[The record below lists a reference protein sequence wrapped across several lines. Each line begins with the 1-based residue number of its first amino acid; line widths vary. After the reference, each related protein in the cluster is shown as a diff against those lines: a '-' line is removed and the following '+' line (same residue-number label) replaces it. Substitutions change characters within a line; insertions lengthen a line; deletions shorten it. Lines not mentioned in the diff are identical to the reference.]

1 MRGRA
6 NQNPQ
11 SAGKIEMRVRRWSRT
26 WVLGV
31 GMATALAVVLGLVTE
46 LRTSWLQS
54 ELFSRA
60 ARSLT
65 FDVQP
70 GPSATIRYPNAGP
83 YDERLGYVEL
93 PAFID
98 RLRTQSFAI
107 ERQARLSPRHRAAI
121 DRGAFPIYPE
131 KTAAGLQVVDRSGA
145 EVFGAHFPER
155 TYADFGAVP
164 RLLVETLLFIENREL
179 LENDAP
185 RRNPAIE
192 WDRVAAVL
200 RDSVAKLVDPGL
212 NLPGGS
218 TLATQIEKYRHAPSG
233 RTEDVTAKL
242 RQMVSASLRAYR
254 TGPDTSAVRRQLVV
268 DYLNST
274 PLSARAG
281 FGEVN
286 GLGDGLWAWFGTD
299 FTLANRLLG
308 APAADADALE
318 QARVYKQ
325 VLALLLA
332 QRRPSYYLI
341 AGRDALGTLTDSYLR
356 LLGAAHVIDP
366 ALERAALAQPL
377 AFLPA
382 PPARP
387 QPPYVELKAA
397 NSIRTALLKRLG
409 LPGLYQLD
417 RLDLQVETSVDLATQ
432 QRVTEVLRRLSDPET
447 AGEMGLYGHRLLE
460 AGASGEPL
468 IYSLTVYERG
478 AGVNH
483 LRVQADNL
491 DQPFDINQG
500 AKLDLG
506 STAKLRTLIT
516 YLEIV
521 AELHARLADSAP
533 AELKVIAA
541 DAGDPLTAWA
551 AGHLAASGDRSL
563 LAMLEAAMRRSYSAS
578 PWERF
583 FTGGGQHRFA
593 NFNPE
598 HDDRT
603 LSVAEAF
610 RHSVNLVFV
619 RLMRDIVR
627 YHTAV
632 HLPHGRDLLADPRHP
647 ARGGYLERFADRE
660 GRTFLNQF
668 YDQLSGL
675 GADGALAALASE
687 VRPRPDRLA
696 VIHRS
701 VRPSAERS
709 EFAAFLR
716 THLPAL
722 SAREIDR
729 LYDAYAPA
737 RFSLADRAYIAR
749 VHPLKLWLVGHLQE
763 NLDTTRAAM
772 LEAGARARQDSY
784 AWLFRTRHKRAQDN
798 RIRILLEED
807 AFARIHEGWRRLGYP
822 FESLV
827 ASYATAIGSSA
838 DRPEALAELIG
849 IVLNDGVWQPSAR
862 ILRLHFAADT
872 PYETVLGLDQPAPRQ
887 VLAPEVVARVKQA
900 LLDIVDAGTARR
912 LHGAFRYGD
921 AAPLLVGAKTGTG
934 DHRKKY
940 FARGG
945 QLVREEVVNRTATVV
960 FFIGDTFFGNLT
972 VYVPGPAAADFGFT
986 SSLPAQLLSAMA
998 PALQPLLE
1006 GGAAQT
1012 ASVVAPGGA

>member
-1 MRGRA
+1 
-6 NQNPQ
+6 
-11 SAGKIEMRVRRWSRT
+11 MRVRRWSRT
-26 WVLGV
+26 LLLGV
-31 GMATALAVVLGLVTE
+31 GMATALMAAFGVVTE
-46 LRTSWLQS
+46 LNTSWLQS

-65 FDVQP
+65 FDVRP
-70 GPSATIRYPNAGP
+70 GPSETIRYPNAGP
-83 YDERLGYVEL
+83 YDERLGYVAL

-98 RLRTQSFAI
+98 RLREQSFSV
-107 ERQARLSPRHRAAI
+107 ERQARLSPRHQAAI
-121 DRGAFPIYPE
+121 DRGAFPIYTE
-131 KTAAGLQVVDRSGA
+131 KAAAGLRVLDRSGA
-145 EVFGAHFPER
+145 EVFSARFPER
-155 TYADFGAVP
+155 TYADFDSVP
-164 RLLVETLLFIENREL
+164 RLVVDTLLFIENREL
-179 LENDAP
+179 LEDAP
-185 RRNPAIE
+185 RRNPAVE

-200 RDSVAKLVDPGL
+200 RDSIVKLVDPGL

-218 TLATQIEKYRHAPSG
+218 TLATQIEKYRHAPAG
-233 RTEDVTAKL
+233 RTEDASAKL

-254 TGPDTSAVRRQLVV
+254 NGPDTSAARRQLVV

-299 FTLANRLLG
+299 FELANRHLRSPSPEG
-308 APAADADALE
+308 DMLE
-318 QARVYKQ
+318 RARVYKQ

-332 QRRPSYYLI
+332 QRRPSYYLVG
-341 AGRDALGTLTDSYLR
+341 GREALGTLTDSYLR
-356 LLGAAHVIDP
+356 LLGVAQVVDP
-366 ALERAALAQPL
+366 ALERAALAHPL
-377 AFLPA
+377 AFVAA
-382 PPARP
+382 PPERP
-387 QPPYVELKAA
+387 QPPYIELKAA

-432 QRVTEVLRRLSDPET
+432 QRVTEVLRRLSDPQA
-447 AGEMGLYGHRLLE
+447 AGEMGLYGHRLLD
-460 AGASGEPL
+460 AGASGGPL
-468 IYSLTVYERG
+468 IYSLTLYERG
-478 AGVNH
+478 DGVNH

-516 YLEIV
+516 YLEVV
-521 AELHARLADSAP
+521 AELHARLAGNAP
-533 AELKVIAA
+533 AELKVVATDAA
-541 DAGDPLTAWA
+541 DPLTAWA
-551 AGHLAASGDRSL
+551 AGHLATSADRSL
-563 LAMLEAAMRRSYSAS
+563 PTMLEAALRRSYSAS

-598 HDDRT
+598 DDGRA
-603 LSVAEAF
+603 LSVAVAF

-627 YHTAV
+627 YYTAV
-632 HLPHGRDLLADPRHP
+632 HLPFARDLLDDPQHP
-647 ARGGYLERFADRE
+647 ARASYLERFADRE
-660 GRTFLNQF
+660 GRTFLNRF
-668 YDQLSGL
+668 YDELIGL
-675 GADGALAALASE
+675 GADGALAALTSQ
-687 VRPRPDRLA
+687 VRPRPDRLG

-701 VRPSAERS
+701 VRPAADRD

-716 THLPAL
+716 SHLPAV
-722 SAREIDR
+722 SEREIDR
-729 LYDAYAPA
+729 LYDAYAPG

-749 VHPLKLWLVGHLQE
+749 LHPLKLWLAGHLQE
-763 NLDTTRAAM
+763 NPDTTRAAM
-772 LEAGARARQDSY
+772 LEAGAGARQDSY

-807 AFARIHEGWRRLGYP
+807 AFVRIHEGWRRLGYP

-849 IVLNDGVWQPSAR
+849 IILNNGVWQPSAR
-862 ILRLHFAADT
+862 IQRLHFAAGT
-872 PYETVLGLDQPAPRQ
+872 PYETLLSFDPPAPRQ
-887 VLAPEVVARVKQA
+887 VLAPEIAARVKQA
-900 LLDIVDAGTARR
+900 LVDIVEAGTARR
-912 LHGAFRYGD
+912 LHGAFGYGD
-921 AAPLLVGAKTGTG
+921 RAPLVVGAKTGTG
-934 DHRKKY
+934 DNRRKY

-960 FFIGDTFFGNLT
+960 FFIGDAFFGNLT

-998 PALQPLLE
+998 SALQPLLDTDAVHTAAAKAT
-1006 GGAAQT
+1006 GGA
-1012 ASVVAPGGA
+1012 

>member
-1 MRGRA
+1 
-6 NQNPQ
+6 
-11 SAGKIEMRVRRWSRT
+11 MRVRRWSRT
-26 WVLGV
+26 LLLGAGV
-31 GMATALAVVLGLVTE
+31 ASALIGAYGLAIE

-54 ELFSRA
+54 ELFSRT

-70 GPSATIRYPNAGP
+70 GPSATIRYPEAGP

-98 RLRTQSFAI
+98 RLRAQSFAI
-107 ERQARLSPRHRAAI
+107 ERQARLSPRHLAAV
-121 DRGAFPIYPE
+121 DRGAFPIYAE
-131 KTAAGLQVVDRSGA
+131 KTAAGLQVLDRTGA
-145 EVFGAHFPER
+145 EVFRARFPER
-155 TYADFGAVP
+155 TYAAFEAVP
-164 RLLVETLLFIENREL
+164 RLVVDTLLFIENREL
-179 LENDAP
+179 LQADSP
-185 RRNPAIE
+185 RHNPAIE
-192 WDRVAAVL
+192 WDRLAAVL
-200 RDSVAKLVDPGL
+200 RDSMVKVVDPGR

-218 TLATQIEKYRHAPSG
+218 TLATQIEKYRHAPAG
-233 RTEDVTAKL
+233 RTEDAAAKL
-242 RQMVSASLRAYR
+242 RQMISASLRAYR
-254 TGPDTSAVRRQLVV
+254 DGPDTSAVRRQLVV

-299 FTLANRLLG
+299 FELANRVLG
-308 APAADADALE
+308 AKGPAADALQ
-318 QARVYKQ
+318 QARLYKQ

-341 AGRDALGTLTDSYLR
+341 GGREALGALTDSYLR
-356 LLGAAHVIDP
+356 LLGAAQVIDP
-366 ALERAALAQPL
+366 KLERAARAQPL

-382 PPARP
+382 PPERA
-387 QPPYVELKAA
+387 QPPFVELKAA
-397 NSIRTALLKRLG
+397 NSIRTALLGRLG

-417 RLDLQVETSVDLATQ
+417 RLDLRAETSVDLATQ

-447 AGEMGLYGHRLLE
+447 AGQMGLYGHRLLD

-478 AGVNH
+478 DGVNH

-521 AELHARLADSAP
+521 AELHARLSDTAP
-533 AELKVIAA
+533 AELKVLAA
-541 DAGDPLTAWA
+541 AAADPLTAWA
-551 AGHLAASGDRSL
+551 AGHLVAGGGRSL
-563 LAMLEAAMRRSYSAS
+563 AGMLEAAMRRSYSAS

-598 HDDRT
+598 HNERT
-603 LSVAEAF
+603 LSVAEGF
-610 RHSVNLVFV
+610 RDSVNLVFV
-619 RLMRDIVR
+619 RMMRDIVR

-632 HLPHGRDLLADPRHP
+632 HLPDAQGLLADPRHP
-647 ARGGYLERFADRE
+647 ARTGYLARFADRE
-660 GRTFLNQF
+660 GRTFLNRF
-668 YDQLSGL
+668 YDQLRAL
-675 GADGALAALASE
+675 GPEGALAALAGE
-687 VRPRPDRLA
+687 VRPRADRLA

-701 VRPSAERS
+701 ARPGAERGD
-709 EFAAFLR
+709 FAAFLR
-716 THLPAL
+716 SHLPAL
-722 SAREIDR
+722 SEREIDR

-737 RFSLADRAYIAR
+737 RFALADRAYIAR

-763 NLDTTRAAM
+763 NPDTTRAAM
-772 LEAGARARQDSY
+772 LEAGAGARQDSY

-827 ASYATAIGSSA
+827 PSYATSIGSSA

-849 IVLNDGVWQPSAR
+849 IILNDGVWQPSAR
-862 ILRLHFAADT
+862 IQRLHFAADT
-872 PYETVLGLDQPAPRQ
+872 PYETVLALDPPAPRR
-887 VLAPEVVARVKQA
+887 VLAPEIAARVKQA
-900 LLDIVDAGTARR
+900 LVDIVEAGTARR

-945 QLVREEVVNRTATVV
+945 QLTREEVVNRTATVV
-960 FFIGDTFFGNLT
+960 FFIGDAFFGNLT
-972 VYVPGPAAADFGFT
+972 VYVPGPAAADFSFT
-986 SSLPAQLLSAMA
+986 SSLPAQLLGAMA
-998 PALQPLLE
+998 PALQPLLDS
-1006 GGAAQT
+1006 GAAQT
-1012 ASVVAPGGA
+1012 ASMVTPGGA

>member
-1 MRGRA
+1 
-6 NQNPQ
+6 
-11 SAGKIEMRVRRWSRT
+11 MRVRRWSRT
-26 WVLGV
+26 WVLCV
-31 GMATALAVVLGLVTE
+31 GMAIAPAVVFGLLTE

-54 ELFSRA
+54 ELLSGA

-65 FDVQP
+65 FEVQP
-70 GPSATIRYPNAGP
+70 GPSETIRYPSAGP
-83 YDERLGYVEL
+83 YDQRLGYVEL
-93 PAFID
+93 PAFIE
-98 RLRTQSFAI
+98 RLRAQSFTV
-107 ERQARLSPRHRAAI
+107 ERQARLSRRHQAAI
-121 DRGAFPIYPE
+121 DRGAFPIYAE
-131 KTAAGLQVVDRSGA
+131 KTAAGLHVLDRGGA
-145 EVFGAHFPER
+145 EVFSARFPER
-155 TYADFGAVP
+155 TYAEFAAVP
-164 RLLVETLLFIENREL
+164 RLVVETLLFIENREL
-179 LENDAP
+179 LEDDAP

-192 WDRVAAVL
+192 WDRLAAVL

-218 TLATQIEKYRHAPSG
+218 TLATQIEKYRHAPAG
-233 RTEDVTAKL
+233 RTEDATAKL

-254 TGPDTSAVRRQLVV
+254 NGPDTSAVRRQLVV

-274 PLSARAG
+274 PLSARTG

-299 FTLANRLLG
+299 FELANRLLG
-308 APAADADALE
+308 GAPARDAGTLE

-341 AGRDALGTLTDSYLR
+341 TGRGALRSLADSHLR

-366 ALERAALAQPL
+366 ELERAALAQPL
-377 AFLPA
+377 RFLAA
-382 PPARP
+382 PPERP

-397 NSIRTALLKRLG
+397 NSIRTALLQRLG

-432 QRVTEVLRRLSDPET
+432 QRVTEVLRRLSDPQT

-468 IYSLTVYERG
+468 IYSLTLYERG
-478 AGVNH
+478 DGVNH

-521 AELHARLADSAP
+521 AELHARLAGSAP
-533 AELKVIAA
+533 AELKVVLA
-541 DAGDPLTAWA
+541 DAADPLTAWA
-551 AGHLAASGDRSL
+551 AGHLASSADRSL
-563 LAMLEAAMRRSYSAS
+563 PAMLEAAMRRSYSAS
-578 PWERF
+578 PWESF

-598 HDDRT
+598 HDDRK

-619 RLMRDIVR
+619 RMMRDIVR

-632 HLPHGRDLLADPRHP
+632 HLPFAHDLLDDPQHP
-647 ARGGYLERFADRE
+647 ARTGYLERFADRE
-660 GRTFLNQF
+660 GRAFLNQF
-668 YDQLSGL
+668 YDELIDL
-675 GADGALAALASE
+675 GAEGALAELVSE

-696 VIHRS
+696 VIYRS
-701 VRPSAERS
+701 ARPAAERS
-709 EFAAFLR
+709 AFAAFLR
-716 THLPAL
+716 SHLPAV
-722 SAREIDR
+722 SERELDR
-729 LYDAYAPA
+729 LYDAYAPE
-737 RFSLADRAYIAR
+737 RHSLADRAYIAR

-763 NLDTTRAAM
+763 NPATTRAAM

-827 ASYATAIGSSA
+827 PSYATAIGSSA

-849 IVLNDGVWQPSAR
+849 IILNNGVWQPSAR
-862 ILRLHFAADT
+862 LQRLHFAADT
-872 PYETVLGLDQPAPRQ
+872 PYESVLSFDPPARRQ
-887 VLAPEVVARVKQA
+887 VLVPEIAGRVKQA
-900 LLDIVDAGTARR
+900 LVDIVEAGTARR
-912 LHGAFRYGD
+912 LHGAFRYGEK
-921 AAPLLVGAKTGTG
+921 APLLVGAKTGTG
-934 DHRKKY
+934 DNRKKY

-960 FFIGDTFFGNLT
+960 FFIGDAFFGNLT

-998 PALQPLLE
+998 SALQPLLDTDSM
-1006 GGAAQT
+1006 QT
-1012 ASVVAPGGA
+1012 ASAKAPGGA

>member
-1 MRGRA
+1 
-6 NQNPQ
+6 
-11 SAGKIEMRVRRWSRT
+11 MRVRRWSRT
-26 WVLGV
+26 LVLGA
-31 GMATALAVVLGLVTE
+31 GMATALAVVFGLMTE

-65 FDVQP
+65 FEVQP
-70 GPSATIRYPNAGP
+70 GPSETIRYPSAGP
-83 YDERLGYVEL
+83 YDQRLGYVEL
-93 PAFID
+93 PTFIE
-98 RLRTQSFAI
+98 RLRAQSFTI
-107 ERQARLSPRHRAAI
+107 ERQARLSPRHQAAI
-121 DRGAFPIYPE
+121 DRGAFPIYAE
-131 KTAAGLQVVDRSGA
+131 KTAAGLHVLDRSGA
-145 EVFGAHFPER
+145 EVFSARFPER
-155 TYADFGAVP
+155 TYAEFAAVP
-164 RLLVETLLFIENREL
+164 RLVVETLLFIENREL
-179 LENDAP
+179 LEDDAP

-192 WDRVAAVL
+192 WDRLAAVL

-218 TLATQIEKYRHAPSG
+218 TLATQIEKYRHAPAG
-233 RTEDVTAKL
+233 RTEDVAAKL

-254 TGPDTSAVRRQLVV
+254 NGPDTSAVRRQLVV

-299 FTLANRLLG
+299 FELANRLLG
-308 APAADADALE
+308 APASDADTLE

-341 AGRDALGTLTDSYLR
+341 GGRDALGTLTDSYLR

-382 PPARP
+382 PPERP
-387 QPPYVELKAA
+387 QPPFVELKAA

-417 RLDLQVETSVDLATQ
+417 RLDLRVETSVDLATQ

-468 IYSLTVYERG
+468 IYSLTLYERG
-478 AGVNH
+478 DGVNH

-521 AELHARLADSAP
+521 AELHARLAGSAP
-533 AELKVIAA
+533 AELKVVAA
-541 DAGDPLTAWA
+541 DAADPLTAWA
-551 AGHLAASGDRSL
+551 AGHLGASDDRSL
-563 LAMLEAAMRRSYSAS
+563 PAMLEAAMRRSYSAS

-619 RLMRDIVR
+619 RMMRDIVR

-632 HLPHGRDLLADPRHP
+632 HLPFAPICSTTRGTRP
-647 ARGGYLERFADRE
+647 ARAIWSASPIARAVRSSTSSTIELI
-660 GRTFLNQF
+660 
-668 YDQLSGL
+668 GL
-675 GADGALAALASE
+675 GAEGALAGLVSE

-701 VRPSAERS
+701 ARPAAERS

-716 THLPAL
+716 SHLPAV
-722 SAREIDR
+722 SERELDR
-729 LYDAYAPA
+729 LYDAYAPE
-737 RFSLADRAYIAR
+737 RLSLADRAYIAR

-763 NLDTTRAAM
+763 NPATTRAAM

-827 ASYATAIGSSA
+827 PSYATAIGSSA

-849 IVLNDGVWQPSAR
+849 IILNNGVWQPSAR
-862 ILRLHFAADT
+862 LQRLHFAADT
-872 PYETVLGLDQPAPRQ
+872 PYESVLGLRSARTPAGARPR
-887 VLAPEVVARVKQA
+887 
-900 LLDIVDAGTARR
+900 DRR
-912 LHGAFRYGD
+912 A
-921 AAPLLVGAKTGTG
+921 
-934 DHRKKY
+934 
-940 FARGG
+940 
-945 QLVREEVVNRTATVV
+945 E
-960 FFIGDTFFGNLT
+960 
-972 VYVPGPAAADFGFT
+972 
-986 SSLPAQLLSAMA
+986 
-998 PALQPLLE
+998 
-1006 GGAAQT
+1006 
-1012 ASVVAPGGA
+1012 

>member
-1 MRGRA
+1 
-6 NQNPQ
+6 
-11 SAGKIEMRVRRWSRT
+11 MRVRRWSRALM
-26 WVLGV
+26 LGV
-31 GMATALAVVLGLVTE
+31 VMTAALTVAFGVTAE
-46 LRTSWLQS
+46 IRTSWLQA
-54 ELFSRA
+54 ELLSRA

-65 FDVQP
+65 FHVQP
-70 GPSATIRYPNAGP
+70 GPSETIRYPSAGP
-83 YDERLGYVEL
+83 YDQRLGYVEL
-93 PAFID
+93 PAFVE
-98 RLRTQSFAI
+98 RLRAQGFTI
-107 ERQARLSPRHRAAI
+107 ERQARLSPRHQAAI

-131 KTAAGLQVVDRSGA
+131 KTAAGLHVLDRSGA
-145 EVFGAHFPER
+145 EVFSARFPEH
-155 TYADFGAVP
+155 TYAEFGAVP
-164 RLLVETLLFIENREL
+164 RLIVDTLLFIENREL
-179 LENDAP
+179 LDEDTP

-192 WDRVAAVL
+192 WDRLAVVL

-218 TLATQIEKYRHAPSG
+218 TLATQIEKYRHAPAG
-233 RTEDVTAKL
+233 RTEDATAKL
-242 RQMVSASLRAYR
+242 RQMISASLRAYR
-254 TGPDTSAVRRQLVV
+254 DGPDTSAVRRQLVL

-286 GLGDGLWAWFGTD
+286 GLGDGLWAWFGTE
-299 FTLANRLLG
+299 FELANRLLS
-308 APAADADALE
+308 APARDADMLTE

-325 VLALLLA
+325 ALGLLLA

-341 AGRDALGTLTDSYLR
+341 AGREALRSLTDSYLR

-366 ALERAALAQPL
+366 ELERAALEQPL
-377 AFLPA
+377 PFLAA

-417 RLDLQVETSVDLATQ
+417 RLDLQVETSLDLATQ
-432 QRVTEVLRRLSDPET
+432 QRVVEVLRRLSDPQT
-447 AGEMGLYGHRLLE
+447 AGEMGLYGHRLLD
-460 AGASGEPL
+460 AGASGAPL
-468 IYSLTVYERG
+468 IYSLTLYERG
-478 AGVNH
+478 DGVNH

-521 AELHARLADSAP
+521 AELNAKLAASAA
-533 AELKVIAA
+533 AELKVVAA
-541 DAGDPLTAWA
+541 EAADPLTAWA
-551 AGHLAASGDRSL
+551 AGHLAASADRSL
-563 LAMLEAAMRRSYSAS
+563 AAMLEAAMQRSYSAS

-632 HLPHGRDLLADPRHP
+632 HLPLARDLLADPQHP
-647 ARGGYLERFADRE
+647 ARLPYLARFADRE
-660 GRTFLNQF
+660 GRTFLNRF
-668 YDQLSGL
+668 YDQLIGL
-675 GADGALAALASE
+675 GADGALAELVSK

-701 VRPSAERS
+701 VRPAADRN

-716 THLPAL
+716 SHLPAV
-722 SAREIDR
+722 SEREVDR
-729 LYDAYAPA
+729 MYDAYAPG

-749 VHPLKLWLVGHLQE
+749 VHPLKLWLVGHLQD
-763 NLDTTRAAM
+763 NPATTRAAM
-772 LEAGARARQDSY
+772 LEAGAGARQDSY

-807 AFARIHEGWRRLGYP
+807 AFARIHEAWRRLGYP

-849 IVLNDGVWQPSAR
+849 IVLNDGIWQPSAR
-862 ILRLHFAADT
+862 IQRLHFAADT
-872 PYETVLGLDQPAPRQ
+872 PYETVLGFDPPAPRR
-887 VLAPEVVARVKQA
+887 VLAPEIAARVQQA
-900 LLDIVDAGTARR
+900 LVDIVEAGTARR
-912 LHGAFRYGD
+912 LQGAFRYGD
-921 AAPLLVGAKTGTG
+921 KEPLPVGAKTGTG
-934 DHRKKY
+934 DNRKKY

-960 FFIGDTFFGNLT
+960 FFIGDAFFGNLT

-998 PALQPLLE
+998 PALQPLLDT
-1006 GGAAQT
+1006 GALRT
-1012 ASVVAPGGA
+1012 AAVKAPGGA

>member
-1 MRGRA
+1 
-6 NQNPQ
+6 
-11 SAGKIEMRVRRWSRT
+11 MRVRRWSRT
-26 WVLGV
+26 WVLAV
-31 GMATALAVVLGLVTE
+31 GMATAPAVVFGLMTE
-46 LRTSWLQS
+46 ARTSWLQS
-54 ELFSRA
+54 ELLSRT

-65 FDVQP
+65 FEVQP
-70 GPSATIRYPNAGP
+70 GPSETIRYPSAGP

-93 PAFID
+93 PAFIE
-98 RLRTQSFAI
+98 RLRAQRFTV
-107 ERQARLSPRHRAAI
+107 ERQARLSPRHQAAI

-131 KTAAGLQVVDRSGA
+131 KTAAGLHVLDRSGA
-145 EVFGAHFPER
+145 EVFSARFPER
-155 TYADFGAVP
+155 TYVGFGAVP
-164 RLLVETLLFIENREL
+164 RLVVETLLFIENREL
-179 LENDAP
+179 LDGNSP

-192 WDRVAAVL
+192 WDRLAAVL
-200 RDSVAKLVDPGL
+200 RDSVIKLVDPGL

-218 TLATQIEKYRHAPSG
+218 TLATQIEKYRHAPAG
-233 RTEDVTAKL
+233 RTEDATAKL

-254 TGPDTSAVRRQLVV
+254 NGPDTSRGRRQLVV

-274 PLSARAG
+274 PLSARTG

-299 FTLANRLLG
+299 FELADRVLR
-308 APAADADALE
+308 APAGYADTLE
-318 QARVYKQ
+318 QARIYKQ

-341 AGRDALGTLTDSYLR
+341 AGREELRSLTDSYLR
-356 LLGAAHVIDP
+356 LLGAARVIDP
-366 ALERAALAQPL
+366 DLERAALEQPL
-377 AFLPA
+377 EFLAA
-382 PPARP
+382 PPVRP

-397 NSIRTALLKRLG
+397 NSIRTALLKRLE

-417 RLDLQVETSVDLATQ
+417 RLDLRVETSIDLATQ
-432 QRVTEVLRRLSDPET
+432 QRVTEVLRRLADPQT

-468 IYSLTVYERG
+468 IYSLTLYERG
-478 AGVNH
+478 DGVNH

-521 AELHARLADSAP
+521 AELHAKLGGSAP
-533 AELKVIAA
+533 AEIKVVAA
-541 DAGDPLTAWA
+541 DAVDPLTAWA
-551 AGHLAASGDRSL
+551 AGHLAVSADRSL
-563 LAMLEAAMRRSYSAS
+563 PAMLEAAMRRSYSAA

-583 FTGGGQHRFA
+583 FTGGGQHQFA

-598 HDDRT
+598 HNDDT

-632 HLPHGRDLLADPRHP
+632 HLPSARDLLDDPRHP
-647 ARGGYLERFADRE
+647 ARAGYLERFADRE
-660 GRTFLNQF
+660 GRAFLSQF
-668 YDQLSGL
+668 YDELNGL
-675 GADGALAALASE
+675 GAEGALAKLVSE

-701 VRPSAERS
+701 VRPTADRN

-716 THLPAL
+716 THLGAV
-722 SAREIDR
+722 SEREIER
-729 LYDAYAPA
+729 LYDAYAPG
-737 RFSLADRAYIAR
+737 RFSLADQAYLAR

-763 NLDTTRAAM
+763 NPATTRAAM
-772 LEAGARARQDSY
+772 LEAGARPRQDSY
-784 AWLFRTRHKRAQDN
+784 AWLFRTKHKRAQDK

-807 AFARIHEGWRRLGYP
+807 AFARIHDGWRRLGYP

-849 IVLNDGVWQPSAR
+849 IILNGGVWQPSAR
-862 ILRLHFAADT
+862 LQRLHFAADT
-872 PYETVLGLDQPAPRQ
+872 PYESVLSFDPPAPRR
-887 VLAPEVVARVKQA
+887 VLAPEIAARVKAA
-900 LLDIVDAGTARR
+900 LVDIVDAGTARR
-912 LHGAFRYGD
+912 LHGAFQYGD
-921 AAPLLVGAKTGTG
+921 KAPLLVGAKTGTG
-934 DHRKKY
+934 DNRKKY

-960 FFIGDTFFGNLT
+960 FFIGDAFFGNLT

-986 SSLPAQLLSAMA
+986 SSLPAQLLGAMA
-998 PALQPLLE
+998 PALQPLLDTD
-1006 GGAAQT
+1006 AVQT
-1012 ASVVAPGGA
+1012 ASAKTPGGA

>member
-1 MRGRA
+1 
-6 NQNPQ
+6 
-11 SAGKIEMRVRRWSRT
+11 MRVRRWSRT
-26 WVLGV
+26 LLLGA
-31 GMATALAVVLGLVTE
+31 GMATALTMAFGLVTE
-46 LRTSWLQS
+46 LNTSWLQS

-65 FDVQP
+65 FNVEP
-70 GPSATIRYPNAGP
+70 GPSETIRYPGAGP

-98 RLRTQSFAI
+98 RLRAQSFSI
-107 ERQARLSPRHRAAI
+107 ERQARLTPRHQAAI

-131 KTAAGLQVVDRSGA
+131 KTAAGLQVLDRSGA
-145 EVFGAHFPER
+145 EVFSARFPER
-155 TYADFGAVP
+155 TYADFDSVP
-164 RLLVETLLFIENREL
+164 RLVVDTLLFIENREL
-179 LENDAP
+179 LDDDSP
-185 RRNPAIE
+185 RRNPAVE

-200 RDSVAKLVDPGL
+200 RDSIVRLVDPGV

-218 TLATQIEKYRHAPSG
+218 TLATQIEKYRHAPAG
-233 RTEDVTAKL
+233 RTEDASAKL

-254 TGPDTSAVRRQLVV
+254 NGPDTSAVRRQLVV

-274 PLSARAG
+274 PLSARVG

-299 FTLANRLLG
+299 FELANRLLSVP
-308 APAADADALE
+308 APEAGMLE
-318 QARVYKQ
+318 LARVYKQ
-325 VLALLLA
+325 ALALLLA
-332 QRRPSYYLI
+332 QRRPSYYLVG
-341 AGRDALGTLTDSYLR
+341 GREALGTLTDSYLR
-356 LLGAAHVIDP
+356 LLGAAHVIDS

-377 AFLPA
+377 AFVA
-382 PPARP
+382 AAPARP

-432 QRVTEVLRRLSDPET
+432 QRVTEVLRRLSDPQT
-447 AGEMGLYGHRLLE
+447 AGEMGLYGHRLLD

-468 IYSLTVYERG
+468 IYSFTLYERG
-478 AGVNH
+478 DGVNH

-516 YLEIV
+516 YLEVV

-533 AELKVIAA
+533 AELKVVAT

-551 AGHLAASGDRSL
+551 AGYLATSADRSL
-563 LAMLEAAMRRSYSAS
+563 SAMLEAAMRRSYSAS

-598 HDDRT
+598 DDART
-603 LSVAEAF
+603 LSVALAF

-619 RLMRDIVR
+619 RMMRDIVR
-627 YHTAV
+627 YYTAV
-632 HLPHGRDLLADPRHP
+632 HLPFARDLLEDPRHP
-647 ARGGYLERFADRE
+647 ARAGFLDRFADRE
-660 GRTFLNQF
+660 GRTFLNRF
-668 YDQLSGL
+668 YDELHGL
-675 GADGALAALASE
+675 GADGALAALASD
-687 VRPRPDRLA
+687 VRQRPDRLA

-701 VRPSAERS
+701 VRPAADRD
-709 EFAAFLR
+709 EFAAFLCS
-716 THLPAL
+716 HLPGL
-722 SAREIDR
+722 SAREVDR
-729 LYDAYAPA
+729 LYDAYAPG

-763 NLDTTRAAM
+763 NPATTRAAM
-772 LEAGARARQDSY
+772 LEAGAGARQDSY

-807 AFARIHEGWRRLGYP
+807 AFARIHAGWRRLGYP

-849 IVLNDGVWQPSAR
+849 IILNNGVWQPSAR
-862 ILRLHFAADT
+862 IQRLHFAAGT
-872 PYETVLGLDQPAPRQ
+872 PYETLLSFDPPAPRQ
-887 VLAPEVVARVKQA
+887 VLAPEIAARVKQA
-900 LLDIVDAGTARR
+900 LVDIVEAGTARR
-912 LHGAFRYGD
+912 LHGAFGYGD
-921 AAPLLVGAKTGTG
+921 QAPLLVGAKTGTG
-934 DHRKKY
+934 DNRRKY

-960 FFIGDTFFGNLT
+960 FFIGDAFFGNLT
-972 VYVPGPAAADFGFT
+972 VYVPGPAAAEFGFT

-998 PALQPLLE
+998 SALQPLLDTDAVHTAAAKAT
-1006 GGAAQT
+1006 GGA
-1012 ASVVAPGGA
+1012 